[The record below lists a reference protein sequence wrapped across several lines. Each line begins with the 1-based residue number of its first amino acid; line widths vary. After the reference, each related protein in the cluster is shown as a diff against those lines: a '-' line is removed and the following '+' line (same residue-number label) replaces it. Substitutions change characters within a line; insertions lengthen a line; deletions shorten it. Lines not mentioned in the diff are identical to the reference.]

1 LHQPLPASF
10 GNTANFELYDS
21 ERPDNTKP
29 MEKESIYE
37 ISQRANINHKIT
49 STNNVVIY
57 EDHRTIL
64 NVLFHLK
71 EKRKIEEPLDLV
83 MFDNHDDFC
92 HPRPAALKKLS
103 SFLKKP
109 TKEKLNQIVE
119 FDLSSLDDDWV
130 KFGMELGLIGNVF
143 LFNSDE
149 SNVHFRE
156 EYETKKNGTKY
167 LYNLGDVWS
176 ALGYHGLLND
186 PIKSEYKQLLTD
198 FGWELVEGKYRF
210 SQNRK
215 KYVFDID
222 LDCFSTRILDKTIAI
237 PEDIIIKRLTKFSHP
252 SYHYYYS
259 SQNFM
264 KDLIKDSE
272 LVTLCFEN
280 GCCGGIREAHK
291 IFNMVD
297 YILFDNELGE
307 S

>member
-1 LHQPLPASF
+1 MA
-10 GNTANFELYDS
+10 
-21 ERPDNTKP
+21 
-29 MEKESIYE
+29 KESIDE

-49 STNNVVIY
+49 SSKNVVIY

-64 NVLFHLK
+64 NVLFLLK
-71 EKRKIEEPLDLV
+71 EKQEIEEPLDLV

-92 HPRPAALKKLS
+92 DPSPLALKKVI

-109 TKEKLNQIVE
+109 TKEKLYNIVE
-119 FDLSSLDDDWV
+119 FDLNPLDDDWV

-156 EYETKKNGTKY
+156 EYITKKFGTKY
-167 LYNLGDVWS
+167 LYNLGDVWT
-176 ALGYHGLLND
+176 ALGYHGILND
-186 PIKSEYKQLLTD
+186 PVKREYQQLLAD
-198 FGWELVEGKYRF
+198 FGWEFIEGKYRF
-210 SQNRK
+210 SQNKR

-237 PEDIIIKRLTKFSHP
+237 PEEIIIKRLTELSYP
-252 SYHYYYS
+252 SYHYYYT

-272 LVTLCFEN
+272 LVTLCYEN

-297 YILFDNELGE
+297 YVLFDNELGE